1 MATPN
6 NFKVTTA
13 IGETD
18 NFIGADISFYHIT
31 LKDNGASAVDVRT
44 ELGFDEAVH
53 NVIRA
58 VLDRGTIVHQR
69 IDNANSGRID
79 IAMER
84 TGWTAATLQT
94 AIRDLGATVGV
105 NDVDLRG
112 TVVTETELK
121 LDASQNKY
129 N

>member
-1 MATPN
+1 MPTTPN
-6 NFKVTTA
+6 NFQVTSA

-18 NFIGADISFYHIT
+18 NFIGADISFFHIT

-44 ELGFDEAVH
+44 ELGYDEAVH

-58 VLDRGTIVHQR
+58 ILDRGTMVHQR
-69 IDNANSGRID
+69 IENAATGRID

-84 TGWTAATLQT
+84 AGWTASTLQT

-121 LDASQNKY
+121 LDNS
-129 N
+129 

>member
-1 MATPN
+1 MPTTPN

-18 NFIGADISFYHIT
+18 NYIGADISFFHVT
-31 LKDNGASAVDVRT
+31 LKDNSASAVDVRT
-44 ELGFDEAVH
+44 ELGYDETVH

-58 VLDRGTIVHQR
+58 VLDRGTMVHQR
-69 IDNANSGRID
+69 IENASTGRID

-84 TGWTAATLQT
+84 AGWTASTLQT

-105 NDVDLRG
+105 NNKDLRG
-112 TVVTETELK
+112 SVVTETELK
-121 LDASQNKY
+121 LDNS
-129 N
+129 

>member
-1 MATPN
+1 VPATPN
-6 NFKVTTA
+6 NFQVTSA

-18 NFIGADISFYHIT
+18 NFIGADISFFHIT

-44 ELGFDEAVH
+44 ELGYDEAVH

-58 VLDRGTIVHQR
+58 ILDRGTIVHQR
-69 IDNANSGRID
+69 IENAATGRID

-84 TGWTAATLQT
+84 AGWTASTLQT

-121 LDASQNKY
+121 LDNS
-129 N
+129 

>member
-1 MATPN
+1 MPTTPN

-18 NFIGADISFYHIT
+18 NYIGADISFFHIT

-44 ELGFDEAVH
+44 ELGYDEAVH

-58 VLDRGTIVHQR
+58 VLNRGTMVHQR
-69 IDNANSGRID
+69 IENAATGRID

-84 TGWTAATLQT
+84 AGWTASTLQT

-105 NDVDLRG
+105 NDKDLRG
-112 TVVTETELK
+112 SVVTETELK
-121 LDASQNKY
+121 LDNS
-129 N
+129 

>member
-18 NFIGADISFYHIT
+18 NFIGAEISFYHIT

-84 TGWTAATLQT
+84 AGWTAATLQT

-121 LDASQNKY
+121 LDNS
-129 N
+129 

>member
-1 MATPN
+1 MPATPN
-6 NFKVTTA
+6 NFQVTTA

-18 NFIGADISFYHIT
+18 NFIGADISFFHIT
-31 LKDNGASAVDVRT
+31 LKDNGASAVDIRT
-44 ELGFDEAVH
+44 ELGYDEAVH

-69 IDNANSGRID
+69 IDNASSGRID

-84 TGWTAATLQT
+84 AGWTAATLQT

-105 NDVDLRG
+105 NDKDLRG
-112 TVVTETELK
+112 TVVSETELK
-121 LDASQNKY
+121 LDAS
-129 N
+129 

>member
-1 MATPN
+1 MPTTPH
-6 NFKVTTA
+6 NFQVTGA

-18 NFIGADISFYHIT
+18 NFIGADISFFHIT

-44 ELGFDEAVH
+44 ELGYDEAVH

-58 VLDRGTIVHQR
+58 ILDRGTMVHQR
-69 IDNANSGRID
+69 IENAATGRID

-84 TGWTAATLQT
+84 AGWTASTLQT

-121 LDASQNKY
+121 LDNS
-129 N
+129 

>member
-1 MATPN
+1 MVTPN
-6 NFKVTTA
+6 NFKVTNA

-18 NFIGADISFYHIT
+18 NYIGAEISFYHIT
-31 LKDNGASAVDVRT
+31 LKDNGASAVDIRT
-44 ELGFDEAVH
+44 ELGYDETVH

-58 VLDRGTIVHQR
+58 VLDRGTMVHQR
-69 IDNANSGRID
+69 IDNAATGRID

-84 TGWTAATLQT
+84 AGWTAATLQT

-105 NDVDLRG
+105 NDKDLRG

-121 LDASQNKY
+121 LDNS
-129 N
+129 

>member
-1 MATPN
+1 MPTPN
-6 NFKVTTA
+6 NFKVTDA

-18 NFIGADISFYHIT
+18 NFIGADINFYHIT
-31 LKDNGASAVDVRT
+31 LKDNSASVVDVRT
-44 ELGFDEAVH
+44 ELGYDETVH

-84 TGWTAATLQT
+84 AGWTAATLQT

-105 NDVDLRG
+105 NDKDLRG
-112 TVVTETELK
+112 TVVSETELK
-121 LDASQNKY
+121 LDNS
-129 N
+129 

>member
-6 NFKVTTA
+6 NFQVTSA

-18 NFIGADISFYHIT
+18 NFIGADINFYHIT
-31 LKDNGASAVDVRT
+31 LKDNSASAVDVRT

-84 TGWTAATLQT
+84 AGWTAATLQT

-105 NDVDLRG
+105 NDKDLRG
-112 TVVTETELK
+112 SVVTETELK
-121 LDASQNKY
+121 LDAS
-129 N
+129 

>member
-18 NFIGADISFYHIT
+18 NYIGADISFYHIT
-31 LKDNGASAVDVRT
+31 LKDNSASAVDVRT
-44 ELGFDEAVH
+44 ELGYDETVH

-58 VLDRGTIVHQR
+58 VLDRGTMVHQR
-69 IDNANSGRID
+69 IDNAATGRID

-84 TGWTAATLQT
+84 AGWTAATLQT

-105 NDVDLRG
+105 NDKDLRG

-121 LDASQNKY
+121 LDNS
-129 N
+129 

>member
-18 NFIGADISFYHIT
+18 NFIGADINFYHIT
-31 LKDNGASAVDVRT
+31 LKNNSASAVDVRT
-44 ELGFDEAVH
+44 ELGYDEAVH

-69 IDNANSGRID
+69 IDDANSGRID

-84 TGWTAATLQT
+84 AGWTAATLQT

-105 NDVDLRG
+105 NDVELRG
-112 TVVTETELK
+112 TVVSETELK
-121 LDASQNKY
+121 LDAS
-129 N
+129 

>member
-6 NFKVTTA
+6 NFKVTSA

-18 NFIGADISFYHIT
+18 NFIGADINFYHVT
-31 LKDNGASAVDVRT
+31 LKDNSASAVDVRT

-84 TGWTAATLQT
+84 AGWTAATLQT

-105 NDVDLRG
+105 NNKDLRG

-121 LDASQNKY
+121 LDAS
-129 N
+129 

>member
-18 NFIGADISFYHIT
+18 NYIGADISFYHIT
-31 LKDNGASAVDVRT
+31 LKDNGASAVDIRT
-44 ELGFDEAVH
+44 ELGYDETVH

-58 VLDRGTIVHQR
+58 VLDRGTMVHQR
-69 IDNANSGRID
+69 IDNAATGRID

-84 TGWTAATLQT
+84 AGWTAATLQT

-105 NDVDLRG
+105 NDKDLRG

-121 LDASQNKY
+121 LDNS
-129 N
+129 

>member
-18 NFIGADISFYHIT
+18 NYIGADINFYHIT
-31 LKDNGASAVDVRT
+31 LKDNSASVVDIRT
-44 ELGFDEAVH
+44 ELGYDETVH

-58 VLDRGTIVHQR
+58 VLDRGTMVHQR
-69 IDNANSGRID
+69 IDNAATGRID

-84 TGWTAATLQT
+84 AGWTAATLQT
-94 AIRDLGATVGV
+94 ALRDLGDAVGV
-105 NDVDLRG
+105 NDKDLRE

-121 LDASQNKY
+121 LDAS
-129 N
+129 

>member
-1 MATPN
+1 MPATPN
-6 NFKVTTA
+6 NFSVTTA

-18 NFIGADISFYHIT
+18 NFIGADISFFHIT

-44 ELGFDEAVH
+44 ELGFNETVH
-53 NVIRA
+53 NVIRT

-69 IDNANSGRID
+69 IDNAATGRID

-84 TGWTAATLQT
+84 AGWTATTLQT
-94 AIRDLGATVGV
+94 ALRDLGATVGV
-105 NDVDLRG
+105 NNKDLRG

-121 LDASQNKY
+121 LDNS
-129 N
+129 

>member
-6 NFKVTTA
+6 NFKVTSA

-31 LKDNGASAVDVRT
+31 LKDNSASAVDVRT
-44 ELGFDEAVH
+44 ELGFNETVH

-84 TGWTAATLQT
+84 AGWTAATLQT

-105 NDVDLRG
+105 NDKDLRG

-121 LDASQNKY
+121 LDAS
-129 N
+129 

>member
-6 NFKVTTA
+6 NFKVTKA

-18 NFIGADISFYHIT
+18 NFIGAEIKLYHIT
-31 LKDNGASAVDVRT
+31 LKDNSAAAVDVRT
-44 ELGFDEAVH
+44 ELGFDETVH

-69 IDNANSGRID
+69 IDNASSGRID

-84 TGWTAATLQT
+84 AGWTAATLQT
-94 AIRDLGATVGV
+94 ALRDLGATVGV
-105 NDVDLRG
+105 NDKDLRG
-112 TVVTETELK
+112 TVVSETELK
-121 LDASQNKY
+121 LDAS
-129 N
+129 

>member
-1 MATPN
+1 MASPN

-31 LKDNGASAVDVRT
+31 LKDNSASAVDVRT
-44 ELGFDEAVH
+44 ELGFDEAEH

-69 IDNANSGRID
+69 IDNASSGRID

-84 TGWTAATLQT
+84 AGWTAATLQT

-105 NDVDLRG
+105 NDKDLRG
-112 TVVTETELK
+112 TVVSETELK
-121 LDASQNKY
+121 LDAS
-129 N
+129 

>member
-6 NFKVTTA
+6 NFKVTSA

-18 NFIGADISFYHIT
+18 NFIGADINFYHIT
-31 LKDNGASAVDVRT
+31 LKNNSASAVDVRT
-44 ELGFDEAVH
+44 ELGYDEAVH

-69 IDNANSGRID
+69 IDDANSGRID

-84 TGWTAATLQT
+84 AGWTAATLQT

-112 TVVTETELK
+112 TVVSETELK
-121 LDASQNKY
+121 LDAS
-129 N
+129 

>member
-1 MATPN
+1 MPTPN
-6 NFKVTTA
+6 NFKVTDA

-18 NFIGADISFYHIT
+18 NFIGADINFYHIT
-31 LKDNGASAVDVRT
+31 LKDNSASVVDVRT
-44 ELGFDEAVH
+44 ELGYDETVH

-84 TGWTAATLQT
+84 AGWTAATLQT
-94 AIRDLGATVGV
+94 AIRDLGATVGG
-105 NDVDLRG
+105 NDKDLRG
-112 TVVTETELK
+112 TIVSETELK
-121 LDASQNKY
+121 LDNS
-129 N
+129 

>member
-1 MATPN
+1 MPTPN
-6 NFKVTTA
+6 NFKVTDA

-18 NFIGADISFYHIT
+18 NFIGADINFYHIT
-31 LKDNGASAVDVRT
+31 LKDNSASVVDVRT
-44 ELGFDEAVH
+44 ELGYDETVH

-84 TGWTAATLQT
+84 AGWTAATLQT

-105 NDVDLRG
+105 NNKDLRG
-112 TVVTETELK
+112 TVVSETELK
-121 LDASQNKY
+121 LDNS
-129 N
+129 

>member
-6 NFKVTTA
+6 NFKVTSA

-18 NFIGADISFYHIT
+18 NFIGADINFYPIR

-69 IDNANSGRID
+69 IDTANSGRID

-84 TGWTAATLQT
+84 AGWTAATLQT

-105 NDVDLRG
+105 NDKDLRG

-121 LDASQNKY
+121 LDAS
-129 N
+129 

>member
-1 MATPN
+1 MPVTPN

-31 LKDNGASAVDVRT
+31 LKDNSASAVDVRT

-84 TGWTAATLQT
+84 AGCTAPTLQT
-94 AIRDLGATVGV
+94 AIRDLGATVGA
-105 NDVDLRG
+105 NDKDLRG
-112 TVVTETELK
+112 TVVSETELK
-121 LDASQNKY
+121 LDAS
-129 N
+129 

>member
-6 NFKVTTA
+6 NFKVTSA

-18 NFIGADISFYHIT
+18 NIIGADINFYHIT
-31 LKDNGASAVDVRT
+31 LKNNSASAVDVRT
-44 ELGFDEAVH
+44 ELGYDEAVH

-69 IDNANSGRID
+69 IDNASSGRID

-84 TGWTAATLQT
+84 AGWTAATLQT

-112 TVVTETELK
+112 TVVSETELK
-121 LDASQNKY
+121 LDAS
-129 N
+129 

>member
-1 MATPN
+1 MPVTPN

-31 LKDNGASAVDVRT
+31 LKDNSASAVDVRT
-44 ELGFDEAVH
+44 ELGYDEAVH

-84 TGWTAATLQT
+84 AGWTAATLQT
-94 AIRDLGATVGV
+94 AIRALGATVGV
-105 NDVDLRG
+105 NDKDLRG
-112 TVVTETELK
+112 TVVSETELK
-121 LDASQNKY
+121 LDAS
-129 N
+129 

>member
-31 LKDNGASAVDVRT
+31 LKDNSASAVDVRT

-84 TGWTAATLQT
+84 AGWTAATLQT
-94 AIRDLGATVGV
+94 AIRNLGSTVGV
-105 NDVDLRG
+105 NDKDLRG
-112 TVVTETELK
+112 TVVSETELK
-121 LDASQNKY
+121 LDAS
-129 N
+129 

>member
-84 TGWTAATLQT
+84 AGWTAATLQT

-112 TVVTETELK
+112 SVVTETELK
-121 LDASQNKY
+121 LDAS
-129 N
+129 

>member
-1 MATPN
+1 MASPN

-18 NFIGADISFYHIT
+18 NYIGADISFFHIT
-31 LKDNGASAVDVRT
+31 LKDNGASAVDIRT
-44 ELGFDEAVH
+44 ELGFNETVH

-58 VLDRGTIVHQR
+58 VLDRGTMVHQR
-69 IDNANSGRID
+69 IDNAATGRID

-84 TGWTAATLQT
+84 AGWTAATLQT
-94 AIRDLGATVGV
+94 ALRDLGATVGV
-105 NDVDLRG
+105 NDKDLRG

-121 LDASQNKY
+121 LDNS
-129 N
+129 

>member
-18 NFIGADISFYHIT
+18 NFIGAEISFYHIT

-84 TGWTAATLQT
+84 AGWTAATLQT

-121 LDASQNKY
+121 LDAS
-129 N
+129 